1 MIRNVGFIPSG
12 NYIRAADVLACVN
25 VETREVLVAAGGG
38 GAGIASELLSSKR
51 TKAHPEETDAFIF
64 ALRVGVPPSLFLG
77 QFCCKLSVLC

>member
-12 NYIRAADVLACVN
+12 NCVRAADVLACVN

-38 GAGIASELLSSKR
+38 GAGIASELRSSKR
-51 TKAHPEETDAFIF
+51 TKAHPEGTDAFVF

-77 QFCCKLSVLC
+77 RFCCKLSVLC